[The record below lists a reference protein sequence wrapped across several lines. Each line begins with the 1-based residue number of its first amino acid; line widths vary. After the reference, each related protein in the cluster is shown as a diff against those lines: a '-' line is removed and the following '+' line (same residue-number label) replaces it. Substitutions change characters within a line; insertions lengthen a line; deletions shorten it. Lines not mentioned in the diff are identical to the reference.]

1 MTCLVSS
8 VFTLKL
14 SFVLFFFPRYCFSFM
29 SPWPACFVSP
39 ARLTGIVHFCYSV
52 FFSSSAARTDIRT
65 YTVLPLFLSLPSVL
79 LDPRLSAVV
88 SHSLPSSLISLLIP
102 SPHTPPFPFP
112 YCSQSSPFWLPFF
125 PSAAPSLSPLAG
137 VGAGA
142 PLCGSPLVAWSR
154 ELCASGCDG
163 RTAVKMTSGPPA

>member
-1 MTCLVSS
+1 MPR
-8 VFTLKL
+8 F
-14 SFVLFFFPRYCFSFM
+14 SFVLFFFFVILLLLNVFWLRMLCIIGTPRRY
-29 SPWPACFVSP
+29 
-39 ARLTGIVHFCYSV
+39 IQHFLRSYY
-52 FFSSSAARTDIRT
+52 FFEASCT
-65 YTVLPLFLSLPSVL
+65 YTHSFASLSLSSLL

-112 YCSQSSPFWLPFF
+112 YCFQSSPFWLPFF
-125 PSAAPSLSPLAG
+125 PSAAPSRSPLAG

-142 PLCGSPLVAWSR
+142 PLCGSPPVAWSR